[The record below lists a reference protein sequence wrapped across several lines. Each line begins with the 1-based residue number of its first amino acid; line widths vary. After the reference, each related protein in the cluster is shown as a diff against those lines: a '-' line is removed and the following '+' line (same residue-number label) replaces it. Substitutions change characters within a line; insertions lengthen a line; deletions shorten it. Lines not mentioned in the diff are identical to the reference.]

1 MSQEFCID
9 KFPNRAKN
17 AIIFYR
23 WSLNK
28 LMIQYETREISLIE
42 YGDLHQELSNKVQR
56 MYEDEIRAA
65 YQDGKESVIIKECAE
80 QSTSEASKY
89 AEGYKE
95 GYKRALELIGWYI
108 KNITNK
114 DNEQR

>member
-9 KFPNRAKN
+9 RFPNQAKN

-42 YGDLHQELSNKVQR
+42 YGDLHQELSNKVER

-65 YQDGKESVIIKECAE
+65 YQDGKESVIIKECAT

-95 GYKRALELIGWYI
+95 GYKRALDLVKWTIDNEL
-108 KNITNK
+108 NQN
-114 DNEQR
+114 NEQR